1 MSFNPDVMRRG
12 LMLALSTALA
22 FLFFSAP
29 SLTVQAQTFPQ
40 EPPPVMPKPKPK
52 PEPTPRDEDYEVV
65 RVTSN
70 LVVVPVSVTD
80 ATGQP
85 VLGLKVPDF
94 RLEEEGRAQEIA
106 QIGDPEQTPLDIAI
120 LLDVSGSV
128 NARFDFEKEAAARFL
143 KQVLK
148 PEDRATVF
156 AIDQKPRLEQ
166 ARDTAERA
174 AARLLSLP
182 SVKGATAF
190 YDSVIEA
197 AKYLAQNTPA
207 QRRRVVVVISD
218 GEDNFSNRTR
228 EIELATY
235 RAQQSNEGKLDQQ
248 RRDQLVRQ
256 RNDIQRQVLL
266 DVQRELQR
274 AEVVF
279 YSINPSGEALHLN
292 LPGVRAQAGMAQLAQ
307 VTGGNSFVPDKLE
320 NLEAVFRQIT
330 AELRS
335 QYLLQYYSNNESPSN
350 KFLPIKVTVPTQ
362 PALRVRARE
371 GYYPKGKRQK

>member
-1 MSFNPDVMRRG
+1 MSFNSNGMRIPLR
-12 LMLALSTALA
+12 LALFAALA
-22 FLFFSAP
+22 FL
-29 SLTVQAQTFPQ
+29 LLGTLGTQAQTLPQ
-40 EPPPVMPKPKPK
+40 EEPPPMTRPKPKPA
-52 PEPTPRDEDYEVV
+52 PPPRDEDYEVL

-80 ATGQP
+80 PSGQP
-85 VLGLKVPDF
+85 VLGLNVPDF
-94 RLEEEGRAQEIA
+94 RLDEEGRKQEITA
-106 QIGDPEQTPLDIAI
+106 IGDPEQTPLDIAI

-128 NARFDFEKEAAARFL
+128 HERFDFEKTAAARFL

-148 PEDRATVF
+148 AEDRATVF
-156 AIDQKPRLEQ
+156 AIDQVPRLEQ

-174 AARLLSLP
+174 AARLLAIRSAR
-182 SVKGATAF
+182 GATAF

-197 AKYLAQNTPA
+197 ARYLTKNTPP
-207 QRRRVVVVISD
+207 QRRRVIVVISD

-235 RAQQSNEGKLDQQ
+235 RATKSDDGPLNKQ

-256 RNDIQRQVLL
+256 RNDIQTQVLL

-279 YSINPSGEALHLN
+279 YSINPSGEALRLN
-292 LPGVRAQAGMAQLAQ
+292 LPGVRAQEGMSRLAQ
-307 VTGGNSFVPDKLE
+307 TTGGNAFVPNKLE
-320 NLEAVFRQIT
+320 NLDQVFRQIT

-335 QYLLQYYSNNESPSN
+335 QYLLQYYSNNETSGN
-350 KFLPIKVTVPTQ
+350 KFLQIKVGVPTQ
-362 PALRVRARE
+362 PGVRVRARE
-371 GYYPKGKRQK
+371 GYYPKTVNRKS